1 MSKTKNEPSSFSCLP
16 SFHVFPAITFLPMS
30 YELPFYDWLAR
41 ILFAILSQIE
51 NCTSCVIFFQSQ
63 NERVSHEK
71 GAESY

>member
-1 MSKTKNEPSSFSCLP
+1 
-16 SFHVFPAITFLPMS
+16 
-30 YELPFYDWLAR
+30 
-41 ILFAILSQIE
+41 LSQIE